1 MTAVSVRPHVPRVAS
16 QKSLSS
22 FNADDY
28 KDEPM
33 VSYRLLLMIASIAC
47 LVAPALAVTEQEAER
62 MARQGDFA
70 QAAAAYR
77 ALLAQK
83 PQSVPLRLALA
94 NTLARDFQWDGAI
107 AEYEAV
113 LRVSPKNIEALRGI
127 GKIRRWQGHIE
138 QSNQAYLQ
146 AQAHA
151 RNDPEPVLGL
161 AAVQVLDHNFAEARQ
176 LYDQAAKKWPQDGD
190 VRQAAYDFAR
200 QTNPR
205 AYVFYEGDL
214 SFTTKQA
221 GLAVPF
227 LARDEVGVDYQQE
240 ESFLSDTRARTYLRT
255 DHKLLYTHFFGFNHT
270 VDASV
275 RQSRYTYDQPVTAF
289 SAIDHFDEYRVRYTF
304 PVTPEQIVAVRYAAR
319 PTTLKTSGQD
329 FLSHKIEAEITSQ
342 WTPRFQ
348 TLLGTGW
355 LRDLDANA
363 TSTSDMSTNI
373 LAKAGFQAVLSSRWQ
388 MSAKY
393 ITNPD
398 LDNTVNSTRLL
409 QADYSDS
416 DVYSALA
423 RVRYDDYKQGADQ
436 TAYYL
441 GVRIAPSSHLWSE
454 VGAKYV
460 KRGSNNGTYPLVSLV
475 WRF

>member
-1 MTAVSVRPHVPRVAS
+1 
-16 QKSLSS
+16 
-22 FNADDY
+22 
-28 KDEPM
+28 M
-33 VSYRLLLMIASIAC
+33 VIYRLLLMIASITG
-47 LVAPALAVTEQEAER
+47 LIAPALAVTEQEAVR
-62 MARQGDFA
+62 MTREGDFA

-94 NTLARDFQWDGAI
+94 DALAKDLQWDSAI
-107 AEYEAV
+107 EEYEAV
-113 LRVSPKNIEALRGI
+113 LRISPNNVEALRGI

-138 QSNQAYLQ
+138 QSKQAYLQ
-146 AQAHA
+146 AQSLA
-151 RNDPEPVLGL
+151 RGDPEPVLGL
-161 AAVQVLDHNFAEARQ
+161 AAVQALDHNFAEARQ
-176 LYDQAAKKWPQDGD
+176 LYGEAAEKWPQDGD
-190 VRQAAYDFAR
+190 VRQALYDFVR

-205 AYVFYEGDL
+205 VYLFYEGDL

-221 GLAVPF
+221 GLAAPF
-227 LARDEVGVDYQQE
+227 LSREEIGVDYQKE
-240 ESFLSDTRARTYLRT
+240 ESFQSDTRDRTYVRT
-255 DHKLLYTHFFGFNHT
+255 DHKLLYTHFFGFNHA

-289 SAIDHFDEYRVRYTF
+289 SAIDRFDEYRVRYTV
-304 PVTPEQIVAVRYAAR
+304 PIVPEQIVAVRYTAR

-363 TSTSDMSTNI
+363 TSTSDMRNNA

-388 MSAKY
+388 ISAKY

-398 LDNTVNSTRLL
+398 LDNTVNNTRLL
-409 QADYSDS
+409 QADYNYS

-436 TAYYL
+436 TAYYV
-441 GVRIAPSSHLWSE
+441 GVRIVPNSHLWSE

>member
-1 MTAVSVRPHVPRVAS
+1 MPVSVRPRLPRLTRLTF
-16 QKSLSS
+16 LSS
-22 FNADDY
+22 FSTDDLQ
-28 KDEPM
+28 DEIM
-33 VSYRLLLMIASIAC
+33 LICRLLLMIAGIAC
-47 LVAPALAVTEQEAER
+47 LIVPALAVTEQEATR

-70 QAAAAYR
+70 QAAEAYR
-77 ALLAQK
+77 SLLTQN
-83 PQSVPLRLALA
+83 PHSIRLRLALA
-94 NTLARDFQWDGAI
+94 DALAKDLQWDNAI
-107 AEYEAV
+107 AEYQAA
-113 LRVSPKNIEALRGI
+113 LRTSPNNVEALRGI
-127 GKIRRWQGHIE
+127 GKIRRWQGHIA
-138 QSNQAYLQ
+138 QSKKAYLR
-146 AQAHA
+146 AQERAA
-151 RNDPEPVLGL
+151 DDPEPVLGL
-161 AAVQVLDHNFAEARQ
+161 AAAQVLDHDFAEARQ
-176 LYDQAAKKWPQDGD
+176 LYDRAAQRWPRDGD

-205 AYVFYEGDL
+205 VYLFYEDDL

-221 GLAVPF
+221 GFAVPF
-227 LARDEVGVDYQQE
+227 LSREEIGLDYQRE
-240 ESFLSDTRARTYLRT
+240 ESFLSDARTRTYVRT

-275 RQSRYTYDQPVTAF
+275 RQSRYSYDQPVTAF
-289 SAIDHFDEYRVRYTF
+289 SAIDRFVEYRVRYTV
-304 PVTPEQIVAVRYAAR
+304 PIVPEHIVAVRYTAR

-342 WTPRFQ
+342 WSPRFQ

-363 TSTSDMSTNI
+363 TSTSDMTNNT

-388 MSAKY
+388 ISAKY

-409 QADYSDS
+409 QADYGYN

-423 RVRYDDYKQGADQ
+423 RIRYDDYKQGANQ
-436 TAYYL
+436 IAYYL
-441 GVRIAPSSHLWSE
+441 GVRIVPNSHLWSE